1 MTNQKVLTCT
11 FGDYVEA
18 YKGTT
23 NTSRTRSAAC
33 IALYPTGNSIG
44 SWVLWKIDTRI
55 RVHRSNM
62 QKLVTMEKIINIMNA
77 ASQEERVQDVRI
89 RGMPL
94 IDPVNIPEEILGENP
109 EENPAEIQNDNPEEN
124 QVEGSNQNYYQV
136 G

>member
-1 MTNQKVLTCT
+1 
-11 FGDYVEA
+11 
-18 YKGTT
+18 
-23 NTSRTRSAAC
+23 
-33 IALYPTGNSIG
+33 
-44 SWVLWKIDTRI
+44 
-55 RVHRSNM
+55 M